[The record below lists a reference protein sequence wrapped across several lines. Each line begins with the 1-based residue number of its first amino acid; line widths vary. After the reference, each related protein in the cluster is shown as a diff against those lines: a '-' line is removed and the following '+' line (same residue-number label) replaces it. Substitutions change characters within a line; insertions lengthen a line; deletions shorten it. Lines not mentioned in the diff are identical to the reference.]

1 LATRARM
8 LLKAE
13 ESEAGPGWT
22 DGAIVQALDTSLA
35 TVHRVRQEFVESG
48 LDAAWIG
55 ESLIWKL

>member
-1 LATRARM
+1 M